1 MRGLKC
7 QKRRLGCLAMTL
19 AGFIFYALGVF
30 YYSLLKEAPAV
41 WHIVCGE
48 NSSQTEEDYERVIE
62 TWEKDRQEK
71 DFPLACAF
79 WKKEEGQTAE
89 NLSLNRTCDVTVW
102 KVRGSSNPLPFLM
115 KMIGRGAIWQKTQP
129 GSFLAVQRRP
139 ETKLSVDR
147 GGSRSGGY

>member
-7 QKRRLGCLAMTL
+7 QKGRLGCLVMTL
-19 AGFIFYALGVF
+19 AGFIFYAFGVF
-30 YYSLLKEAPAV
+30 YYSLLKEAPSV
-41 WHIVCGE
+41 WHIVCEEDSG
-48 NSSQTEEDYERVIE
+48 QTEEDYERVMK

-102 KVRGSSNPLPFLM
+102 KVRGSLEVLVQS
-115 KMIGRGAIWQKTQP
+115 
-129 GSFLAVQRRP
+129 SAV
-139 ETKLSVDR
+139 LN
-147 GGSRSGGY
+147 